1 MVSGLDNGEKQ
12 TLPGV
17 NVYWENSCQGTVT
30 GEEGTFRLRRRNGQ
44 DVLVFSFVGY
54 ETRKVHVHDDTPME
68 IVLEPNLE
76 IGEVTVM
83 VKDRGVYLSTIDP
96 IHSERI
102 GGAELHKAA
111 CCNLAE
117 SFETNPSV
125 DVSYN
130 DAVTGAK
137 QIRLLGL
144 DGIYSQLQTEI
155 GRASCRERV

>member
-17 NVYWENSCQGTVT
+17 NVYWENSRQGTVT

-102 GGAELHKAA
+102 GGG
-111 CCNLAE
+111 
-117 SFETNPSV
+117 TPQ
-125 DVSYN
+125 
-130 DAVTGAK
+130 GG
-137 QIRLLGL
+137 LL
-144 DGIYSQLQTEI
+144 
-155 GRASCRERV
+155 

>member
-17 NVYWENSCQGTVT
+17 NVYWENSRQGTVT

-83 VKDRGVYLSTIDP
+83 VKDRGCICPQLIRSIR
-96 IHSERI
+96 SGS
-102 GGAELHKAA
+102 GGG
-111 CCNLAE
+111 
-117 SFETNPSV
+117 TPQ
-125 DVSYN
+125 
-130 DAVTGAK
+130 GG
-137 QIRLLGL
+137 LL
-144 DGIYSQLQTEI
+144 
-155 GRASCRERV
+155 